1 MWTINGTRIFVNS
14 LNGSGKNIFAR
25 LQPLSG
31 GTVIQRFG
39 YESPIRKIGG
49 LIVGDDDR
57 DDIEA
62 LAASGSSF
70 ILAYDGDTYF
80 QGYIADVSWTRTLT
94 VYQNIRTDLDCE
106 APVYEV
112 ELTLY
117 PS

>member
-49 LIVGDDDR
+49 LIVGDDD
-57 DDIEA
+57 
-62 LAASGSSF
+62 
-70 ILAYDGDTYF
+70 
-80 QGYIADVSWTRTLT
+80 
-94 VYQNIRTDLDCE
+94 
-106 APVYEV
+106 
-112 ELTLY
+112 
-117 PS
+117 